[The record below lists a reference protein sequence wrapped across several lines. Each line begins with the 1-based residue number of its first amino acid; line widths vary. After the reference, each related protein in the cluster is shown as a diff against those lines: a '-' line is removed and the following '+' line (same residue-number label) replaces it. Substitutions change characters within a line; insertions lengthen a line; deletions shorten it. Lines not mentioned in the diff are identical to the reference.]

1 MKIEEE
7 VLTLPEHNRYT
18 GFISATA
25 QLVSYIYLLI
35 LIRGRGSDSS
45 VAAINNPGGS
55 PGRPQWI

>member
-18 GFISATA
+18 GSISATA

-35 LIRGRGSDSS
+35 LIRG
-45 VAAINNPGGS
+45 
-55 PGRPQWI
+55 